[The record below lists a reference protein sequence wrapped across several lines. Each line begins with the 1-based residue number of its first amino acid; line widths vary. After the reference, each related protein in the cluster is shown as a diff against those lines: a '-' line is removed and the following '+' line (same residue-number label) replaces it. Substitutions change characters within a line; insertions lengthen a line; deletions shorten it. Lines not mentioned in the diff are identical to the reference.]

1 MLVRLN
7 VGRKAGEIQDIEPS
21 AAKQM
26 LADGRARVAEYD
38 QGSTEA
44 EGVAK
49 LAAVTDCHSE
59 QREESAVADSTK
71 PAKAAKKK

>member
-7 VGRKAGEIQDIEPS
+7 VGRLAGKIQDIEPS

-26 LADGRARVAEYD
+26 ISDGRAEVIRYD
-38 QGSTEA
+38 QGNAEP

-49 LAAVTDCHSE
+49 LALADPATEPDSGK
-59 QREESAVADSTK
+59 SAKVAR
-71 PAKAAKKK
+71 KK

>member
-7 VGRKAGEIQDIEPS
+7 VGRRAGQIQDIEPS

-26 LADGRARVAEYD
+26 ISDGRAAVVQYD
-38 QGSTEA
+38 QGNTEP

-49 LAAVTDCHSE
+49 LAPA
-59 QREESAVADSTK
+59 ADSATE
-71 PAKAAKKK
+71 PDSAKSAKVAKKK